1 MSGFGTSLR
10 QQIGEPVARASQS
23 AGESGGESLM
33 SGMKAKAAAG
43 ALAVGATVGVLV
55 TKGLETSFAKGK
67 ASATLKAQLDISPA
81 DAKKAGEVA
90 GKLWA
95 NSVTESVEEGA
106 EAVKLVLGTGLVD
119 SKASVKEIGKIS
131 TAVSDLATLF
141 DQDITM
147 VTKAASSMVKTAFAK
162 DGTEAVD
169 AMTWG
174 FKNLGVKAEDLAET
188 FNEYSPFL
196 HNFGLSVKDSLG
208 LMSQGL
214 EAGAWDTDKIGDAF
228 KEFYLRATGGADS
241 VKDALKSIGV
251 DAGGLMK
258 AVAGGGPGAR
268 KALDSV
274 LDALRKVPDETTKA
288 QAVQNL
294 FGGPGED
301 LGAAIFSLNV
311 DTAATSVG
319 NFAGAAK
326 RAGADLRSDVGTQ
339 FETFKRKSL
348 MAIGDAAGK
357 YVLPKLMD
365 FGRVLHHDVLPAV
378 VTGSKW
384 LGDNF
389 GPAVKATGRAVGGT
403 VRWFREWGIWLAP
416 LAVLIGGITLALSAQ
431 AIVEASV
438 IGIMTAYSLASRGIT
453 VVTQGWAAA
462 QALLNTVM
470 SLNPF
475 VLAAIAIA
483 ALGVALVIAWK
494 RSETFR
500 NIVLG
505 VWSAIQTGA
514 SWLWTNGIKPL
525 VDGFMTGLR
534 AVGTAASWLW
544 TNVLSPTFSVIATAG
559 KILATILTI
568 VVFGPVYLYIKLVG
582 AVFGWLWSAAIKPVF
597 GWIAVGAKLWW
608 MGVKL
613 YGSAVMSVLRAAGA
627 VFLWLWHTAAEPVIG
642 WIVGAAK
649 LWWMGVK
656 LYGSAVMSLL
666 RAVGG
671 VFLWLWRSGAQPAF
685 RSIGAGATW
694 LYDKGIKPP
703 IDKAKALANSL
714 GTAFKAGA
722 NAVGKAMDSIKDKAK
737 KPVAFV
743 IDTVYNRGIR
753 KVWNMVASKFGAPQ
767 IGEFKGFARGG
778 VLPGQSSY
786 KAGDSHLVP
795 MRLGEGVAVSE
806 AMRDPYERARLL
818 AVNKAAMQG
827 RSLAPFQGEG
837 FARGGIFGWVS
848 SAASKGADFVKEGV
862 SWLKDG
868 VKASAMAGLNNIVQP
883 LIAKI
888 SGSASAYRD
897 MVTGI
902 PKRMIK
908 EILGYSGKADAKL
921 EASGFNKGFAG
932 GLKWART
939 QAGKKY
945 QWGGNGNPSWDCSG
959 FVSAI
964 ESVIRGQSPH
974 RRWATGAFSGATA
987 PPGWVLNKRSA
998 YQIGIT
1004 NSGVGHTA
1012 GTINGVNVE
1021 SRGGDGVVVGSRARS
1036 WRDSLFTHH
1045 YGFAAKG
1052 YADGTRGAA
1061 PGWAWVGERGPELVN
1076 FKGGEDVLNHRDSMA
1091 AWAAGGAGLDGY
1103 AKGTTKASLRA
1114 RTAARKDIP
1123 GDLASFTKSLTGSA
1137 SDISKAAKELTK
1149 DLAAAGIGGKSL
1161 TKSVTAASLKLQAM
1175 AKQRDAISERI
1186 KEAKQTAADQKK
1198 TAADYMS
1205 LSNLTDATSIGDVL
1219 AGMQAR
1225 QDTVAASEAQIKTL
1239 KKKGLSRD
1247 LITQLIGMG
1256 PDNQL
1261 TGLLAGAGAG
1271 QIKQFNALAKAG
1283 GKLSASYGTAMTNAM
1298 YLAGNDGAKGFVAG
1312 LLAEEKRIQAAM
1324 ARVGAGAV
1332 KAIRS
1337 KKGIDAHSPSRKGAR
1352 AGADLGAGLV
1362 AGMAAQGPAVAA
1374 AAAQMGAA
1382 AVPAGVV
1389 PVTSSAAAQGAA
1401 GSLIGQRL
1409 YLVLDDGTELSGYVD
1424 DRVDGALT
1432 DVRRAK
1438 RSGKKGS

>member
-1 MSGFGTSLR
+1 MARAGAVWVDVLPNMSGFGTSLR
-10 QQIGEPVARASQS
+10 QQIGEPVARASHS

-33 SGMKAKAAAG
+33 SGMKAAAAAS
-43 ALAVGATVGVLV
+43 ALAVGAAAGVLV
-55 TKGLETSFAKGK
+55 SKGLETSLAKGK
-67 ASATLKAQLDISPA
+67 ASATLKAQLAISPA

-90 GKLWA
+90 GKLWST
-95 NSVTESVEEGA
+95 SVTESVEEGA

-131 TAVSDLATLF
+131 TAVADLETLF
-141 DQDITM
+141 DQDVTM
-147 VTKAASSMVKTAFAK
+147 AAKAAASMVNTGFAK
-162 DGTEAVD
+162 NGTEAVD

-214 EAGAWDTDKIGDAF
+214 KAGAWDTDKIGDAF

-241 VKDALKSIGV
+241 VKDSLKSIGI

-326 RAGADLRSDVGTQ
+326 RAGDDLRSDVGTQ

-365 FGRVLHHDVLPAV
+365 FGRVLNHDVLPAV

-389 GPAVKATGRAVGGT
+389 GPAVRATGRAAGDT
-403 VRWFREWGIWLAP
+403 VHWFKEWGIWLTP
-416 LAVLIGGITLALSAQ
+416 LAILIGGVTLALSAN
-431 AIVEASV
+431 AIA
-438 IGIMTAYSLASRGIT
+438 TAT
-453 VVTQGWAAA
+453 VTAVFSAYRAALLVGTLVTGGFTAA
-462 QALLNTVM
+462 QTALAAVM
-470 SLNPF
+470 AINPF
-475 VLAAIAIA
+475 VLIAIA
-483 ALGVALVIAWK
+483 LVALGAALVIAWK
-494 RSETFR
+494 KSDSFR
-500 NIVLG
+500 AIVTAT
-505 VWSAIQTGA
+505 WSAIVTGA
-514 SWLWTNGIKPL
+514 LWLWRTVQPVVSFLVLAFKIIATVIGTVALLAFKVWWTAAKLYFSLVGALAMWLWKNIFSPVVAGIVWLFGWWWAGVKLYFSLVGAGFKMLGAAGLWLWRNAFQPAIGGIVALALWLYAKGIKP
-525 VDGFMTGLR
+525 
-534 AVGTAASWLW
+534 A
-544 TNVLSPTFSVIATAG
+544 ATAG
-559 KILATILTI
+559 KASLML
-568 VVFGPVYLYIKLVG
+568 LG
-582 AVFGWLWSAAIKPVF
+582 AAGMWLWKN
-597 GWIAVGAKLWW
+597 AV
-608 MGVKL
+608 
-613 YGSAVMSVLRAAGA
+613 S
-627 VFLWLWHTAAEPVIG
+627 
-642 WIVGAAK
+642 
-649 LWWMGVK
+649 
-656 LYGSAVMSLL
+656 
-666 RAVGG
+666 
-671 VFLWLWRSGAQPAF
+671 PAF
-685 RSIGAGATW
+685 RGIAAVALW
-694 LYDKGIKPP
+694 LYAKGLKPP
-703 IDKAKALANSL
+703 IDKGRELAHDLAN
-714 GTAFKAGA
+714 AFRVAKDMIG
-722 NAVGKAMDSIKDKAK
+722 VEFGKLQDLAR
-737 KPVAFV
+737 KPIGF
-743 IDTVYNRGIR
+743 IINTVYNKGI
-753 KVWNMVASKFGAPQ
+753 VGTWNKVASAFGAPPLR
-767 IGEFKGFARGG
+767 EFHPKGFARGG

-818 AVNKAAMQG
+818 AVNKAAMRGQ
-827 RSLAPFQGEG
+827 SLAPFQGEG
-837 FARGGIFGWVS
+837 FAKGGIFGWVS
-848 SAASKGADFVKEGV
+848 SAASKGIDLAKSGV

-868 VKASAMAGLNNIVQP
+868 LKASAEAGLNRIVQP
-883 LIAKI
+883 LINRI
-888 SGSASAYRD
+888 SGSASLYRD

-902 PKRMIK
+902 PKKMIK
-908 EILGYSGKADAKL
+908 EIIGYSGKADAKL
-921 EASGFNKGFAG
+921 EASGVNKGFAG

-945 QWGGNGNPSWDCSG
+945 QWGGDGNPSWDCSG

-1004 NSGVGHTA
+1004 NAGVGHTA

-1036 WRDSLFTHH
+1036 WKDSLFTHH

-1052 YADGTRGAA
+1052 YASGTKGAA
-1061 PGWAWVGERGPELVN
+1061 PGWAWVGENGRELVK
-1076 FKGGEDVLNHRDSMA
+1076 FSGGETVLNHRDSMA

-1123 GDLASFTKSLTGSA
+1123 GDLVAFTKSLTGSA

-1149 DLAAAGIGGKSL
+1149 DLAAAGVGGKSL
-1161 TKSVTAASLKLQAM
+1161 TKSVTAASAKLQAM
-1175 AKQRDAISERI
+1175 AKQRDAVAERI

-1205 LSNLTDATSIGDVL
+1205 LSNLGDATSIGDVL

-1256 PDNQL
+1256 PDNKL

-1283 GKLSASYGTAMTNAM
+1283 GKLSASYGNAMTTAM

-1324 ARVGAGAV
+1324 AKVGAGAV

-1389 PVTSSAAAQGAA
+1389 PVTSGASSQGTA
-1401 GSLIGQRL
+1401 GLQSGQRL
-1409 YLVLDDGTELSGYVD
+1409 YLVLEDGTQLSGYVD

-1438 RSGKKGS
+1438 RSGKKG